1 MTRKFTIQTT
11 DRAEKLRAQLLETIA
26 ARNEWE
32 GEKLQA
38 LRLAEEAADSAKA
51 ALLEKLP
58 QSAKELQ
65 RWDCQYNILK
75 ARSREATEKRGDA
88 QKIVQGLE
96 YSAGMTA
103 EALALELFRANF
115 SQIDGTQSHY
125 KAVRD
130 FLEAIA
136 DSLKLPEPWRCGIGF
151 EIFCNSFSLSVELA
165 KGCHY
170 IRAERDPR
178 AANTTEAGALTLE
191 NGGWGTTAENL
202 ESAYEYTK
210 AGLKPA
216 EVVDLA
222 ESWRSVNEQ
231 LRKAAQVYDKATSRA
246 LEPFRQFPAIYN
258 ELTNSAKVRI
268 Y

>member
-26 ARNEWE
+26 ARDEWE

-65 RWDCQYNILK
+65 RWDCQYDILK

-136 DSLKLPEPWRCGIGF
+136 DSLKLPEPWRCGISF

-165 KGCHY
+165 EGCHY

-178 AANTTEAGALTLE
+178 AANTTEAGALTLG

-216 EVVDLA
+216 EVVDLV

-231 LRKAAQVYDKATSRA
+231 LRKAAQVYDKATARA

-258 ELTNSAKVRI
+258 ELANSAKVRI

>member
-1 MTRKFTIQTT
+1 MTKKFVIQMT

-26 ARNEWE
+26 ARDEWE
-32 GEKLQA
+32 GEKLRA

-51 ALLEKLP
+51 ALYEQLP

-65 RWDCQYNILK
+65 RWECQHNILE
-75 ARSREATEKRGDA
+75 ARAREATEKRVDA

-130 FLEAIA
+130 YLEAIA
-136 DSLKLPEPWRCGIGF
+136 DSFRLPEPWRCGVSF

-165 KGCHY
+165 EGCHY

-178 AANTTEAGALTLE
+178 AANTTEAGALTLK

-210 AGLKPA
+210 AGLPPA
-216 EVVDLA
+216 EVEKHA
-222 ESWRSVNEQ
+222 GEWRAVSEQ
-231 LRKAAQVYDKATSRA
+231 LRKAAQVYDKATARA
-246 LEPFRQFPAIYN
+246 LEPFKQFPAIYN